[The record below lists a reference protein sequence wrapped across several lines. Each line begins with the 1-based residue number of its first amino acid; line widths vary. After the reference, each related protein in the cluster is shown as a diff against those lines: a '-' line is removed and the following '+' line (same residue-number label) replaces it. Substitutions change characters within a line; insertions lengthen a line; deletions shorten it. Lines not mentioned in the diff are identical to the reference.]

1 MSLMGATNAAVS
13 GLAAQSQA
21 LSTVSNNLA
30 NSETTAYKASTTSFS
45 SLVAGSGAT
54 KSGGVSASNTTN
66 NTAQGLITDSDI
78 ATNLAIE
85 GDGYFIVSE
94 EGDSSSRYY
103 TRNGE
108 FSVDED
114 GYLTNGEYSLLGWAT
129 DADGEVSGGA
139 SSVNLTKIDIS
150 SIQSSAQATTEVAM
164 QATLPADAETYVD
177 SSTENCSFETSFEVY
192 DSLGTASTVTATY
205 TKVDENTWT
214 VSFSDP
220 VSADDSST
228 TGSVTSSTYTIFFD
242 SDGNLDHIEEGDY
255 DQATGTSAT
264 GTTVDDA
271 TLSITWSTG
280 ASTSDITVDLGTAG
294 SDDGLTQY
302 STNDSDDVEIDVSSV
317 DVDGRP
323 YGTVDSVE
331 IDSDGSV
338 VASFTNGET
347 RTIYKIAI
355 ATFTNADGLTEDSD
369 GIYAV
374 SNESGNAT
382 LHIAGQ
388 GSAGTIESSSLEA
401 STVDTSTEF
410 SNMLAAQQAYSS
422 ASQII
427 STASDM
433 FDDLMSAVR

>member
-30 NSETTAYKASTTSFS
+30 NSETTAYKSSTTSFS
-45 SLVAGSGAT
+45 SLVAGSGAS

-78 ATNLAIE
+78 ETNLAIE
-85 GDGYFIVSE
+85 GDGYFVVSE
-94 EGDSSSRYY
+94 DGDSTSRYY

-108 FSVDED
+108 FSTDED
-114 GYLTNGEYSLLGWAT
+114 GYLTNGDYYLLGWAT
-129 DADGEVSGGA
+129 DENGEVSGGA

-150 SIQSSAQATTEVAM
+150 SIQSSAEATTEVAM
-164 QATLPADAETYVD
+164 QATLPADADVD
-177 SSTENCSFETSFEVY
+177 DSFETSFEVY

-214 VSFSDP
+214 VSYSDP

-228 TGSVTSSTYTIFFD
+228 TGSVTSDTYTIFFD

-255 DQATGTSAT
+255 DSATGTSST
-264 GTTVDDA
+264 GTTVDTA
-271 TLSITWSTG
+271 SLSIDWSTG
-280 ASTSDITVDLGTAG
+280 ASDSDITMDLGTAG
-294 SDDGLTQY
+294 GSDGLTQY
-302 STNDSDDVEIDVSSV
+302 SSNESDEAEIDVSSV

-374 SNESGNAT
+374 SNYSGNAT
-382 LHIAGQ
+382 LHVAGQ
-388 GSAGTIESSSLEA
+388 GSAGSIESSSLEA

-410 SNMLAAQQAYSS
+410 ASMLAAQQAYSS

-427 STASDM
+427 STASSM

>member
-45 SLVAGSGAT
+45 SLVAGSGAS

-78 ATNLAIE
+78 ETNLAIE
-85 GDGYFIVSE
+85 GDGYFVVSE

-108 FSVDED
+108 FSVDDD
-114 GYLTNGEYSLLGWAT
+114 GYLTNGDYYLLGWAT
-129 DADGEVSGGA
+129 DEDGEVSGGA

-150 SIQSSAQATTEVAM
+150 SIQSSAEATTEVAM
-164 QATLPADAETYVD
+164 QATLPADAAVD
-177 SSTENCSFETSFEVY
+177 DSFETSFEVY

-214 VSFSDP
+214 VSYSDP

-228 TGSVTSSTYTIFFD
+228 TGSVTSGTYTIFFD
-242 SDGNLDHIEEGDY
+242 SEGNLDHIEEGDY
-255 DQATGTSAT
+255 DAATGTSAT
-264 GTTVDDA
+264 GTTVDTA
-271 TLSITWSTG
+271 TLSIDWTTG
-280 ASTSDITVDLGTAG
+280 ASDSDISMDLGTAG
-294 SDDGLTQY
+294 GSDGLTQY
-302 STNDSDDVEIDVSSV
+302 SSNDSDEAEIDVSSI

-355 ATFTNADGLTEDSD
+355 ATFTNSDGLAEDSD

-374 SNESGNAT
+374 SNDSGNAT

-410 SNMLAAQQAYSS
+410 AAMLAAQQAYSS

-427 STASDM
+427 STASSM